1 MELAIELELV
11 EKSGS
16 WFSYNGAR
24 IAQGRDNARKYF
36 ESNPELMSELEN
48 KIKDK
53 IANGDVVSAAEE
65 ELDTSDF
72 DIDALNLD

>member
-16 WFSYNGAR
+16 WFSYDGTR
-24 IAQGRDNARKYF
+24 IAQGKDNARKYF
-36 ESNPELMSELEN
+36 ESKPDLMMELEN
-48 KIKDK
+48 KIKEK
-53 IANGDVVSAAEE
+53 IANGDAIGSVED
-65 ELDTSDF
+65 ELDTADF